1 MPIRRRQKKPNADP
15 RQKPNHNHAVVD
27 PMVDPGS
34 PPHRRQARAKA
45 DTTRTHHRMV
55 TLAQSSSGGRS
66 ASPPQSKTATVML
79 GVRPVELPPM
89 ELSTLC
95 ALPRQI
101 RKVDD
106 EAGLAAI
113 EDDVEAI
120 LQARLAGPAAREEDV
135 SDLPA
140 L

>member
-34 PPHRRQARAKA
+34 PPHRRKARAKA

-79 GVRPVELPPM
+79 ERLESPVDANG
-89 ELSTLC
+89 LSSAMRFFNTLVQLSF
-95 ALPRQI
+95 AS
-101 RKVDD
+101 V
-106 EAGLAAI
+106 AT
-113 EDDVEAI
+113 V
-120 LQARLAGPAAREEDV
+120 
-135 SDLPA
+135 
-140 L
+140 

>member
-1 MPIRRRQKKPNADP
+1 MPIRRRQKKPNAEP
-15 RQKPNHNHAVVD
+15 WQKPNHNHAVVD

-79 GVRPVELPPM
+79 VANQALPVGDSIRYKTEPRLGVML
-89 ELSTLC
+89 LSTF
-95 ALPRQI
+95 
-101 RKVDD
+101 
-106 EAGLAAI
+106 
-113 EDDVEAI
+113 
-120 LQARLAGPAAREEDV
+120 
-135 SDLPA
+135 SF
-140 L
+140 